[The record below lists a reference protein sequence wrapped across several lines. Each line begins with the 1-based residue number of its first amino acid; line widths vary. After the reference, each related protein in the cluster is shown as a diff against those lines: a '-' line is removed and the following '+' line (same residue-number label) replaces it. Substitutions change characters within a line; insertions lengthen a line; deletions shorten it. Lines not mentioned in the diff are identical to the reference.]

1 MMMTISTS
9 KRKTWP
15 IIEYQWQGCV
25 FRKLNGE
32 DTWQEIFVKID
43 QLRFN
48 FYDGN
53 TVSSSK
59 NMLKKHT

>member
-25 FRKLNGE
+25 FRKLNEE
-32 DTWQEIFVKID
+32 DTWQEIFLKID
-43 QLRFN
+43 QLTFH
-48 FYDGN
+48 FYDAN

-59 NMLKKHT
+59 NVFIKDR

>member
-32 DTWQEIFVKID
+32 DAWQEIFVKID
-43 QLRFN
+43 QLSFH

-53 TVSSSK
+53 TVSS
-59 NMLKKHT
+59 